1 MLLEGSADTF
11 DTHLAMLAIP
21 NISIGGKDV
30 YLIRRLNKG
39 WIEGGY
45 CDNPSISEISYLD
58 SKYFHGIINKKRSN
72 LAIRGVFV
80 DGTWCTDPILVKK
93 AFKDHYEARFNK
105 PTKAR
110 LKLSFSFPN
119 RLSTDQVADLERHV
133 SHDEIRLAVWD
144 CGVNKSPGPDGF
156 TFEFFRK
163 FWKVIG
169 PDFCE
174 AVEHFFKQGSFS
186 KGCNSSFIA
195 LIPKVLDAK
204 FVNDYRPISLIG
216 CIYKVVTKILA
227 SRLAMVIA
235 GLVSNTQSAFVAG
248 RQILDGPFILNEV
261 LDWCKRK
268 KKKALFFKV
277 DFAKAYDSVR
287 WDFLLDVLEAFG
299 FGSTWCTWIRG
310 ISDFAKASLLVNG
323 SPSDEFHI
331 HRGLK
336 QGDPLSPFLFI
347 LVMEALHLS
356 VCKAVDEDV
365 FKGIQLQGSLAL
377 SHLFYADDAF
387 FMGEWSDNN
396 LRGIINILK
405 CFHLASGLQINIH
418 KSQILGVGVSRSR
431 VEDMAS
437 SLGCTIMENKFR
449 YLGVMVGA
457 GMTRHKAWDDVIL
470 KLQSRLSKWKAK
482 TLSIGG
488 RLTLL
493 KSVLG
498 ASPLYNMSIFKVP
511 KGVLKVMESIRSNFF
526 KGASM
531 LEKKISWIAWDKVL
545 ASKKKGGL
553 GVSSY
558 FALNRA
564 LLLKWVWRFVS
575 QDDSLWFRVIQ
586 AVHGDKIDSHSV
598 RKVSIWSSILKEV
611 QVLKSSGFD
620 FLSYCSKR
628 IGDGQSTSFWK
639 ETWIGDI
646 PLCELCPRL
655 FALDSAPNICVAAKM
670 AGPLDTSFRR
680 SVRGGV
686 EQQEFSDLS
695 SFLNSVVLSTSNDR
709 WYFSLSSSG
718 EFSVKDTRLAIDDLV
733 LPSHSEPTRWV
744 KLIPIKINV
753 FMWRARRGCLPTRYN
768 LVQKGVILES
778 TSCPVC
784 FSDEEDVHH
793 LLFRCS
799 LSQEVLHRVCRW
811 WEIDF
816 QLWRSFSEW
825 DAWFSSIRLPG
836 SVKGFLEGVFY
847 VAWWFIWG
855 FRNRSTFD
863 VNKPSR
869 SILFENIVSSSFL
882 WCNSRCSRKFSRD
895 DWLKNPHLISL

>member
-1 MLLEGSADTF
+1 
-11 DTHLAMLAIP
+11 
-21 NISIGGKDV
+21 
-30 YLIRRLNKG
+30 
-39 WIEGGY
+39 
-45 CDNPSISEISYLD
+45 
-58 SKYFHGIINKKRSN
+58 
-72 LAIRGVFV
+72 
-80 DGTWCTDPILVKK
+80 
-93 AFKDHYEARFNK
+93 
-105 PTKAR
+105 
-110 LKLSFSFPN
+110 
-119 RLSTDQVADLERHV
+119 
-133 SHDEIRLAVWD
+133 
-144 CGVNKSPGPDGF
+144 
-156 TFEFFRK
+156 
-163 FWKVIG
+163 
-169 PDFCE
+169 
-174 AVEHFFKQGSFS
+174 
-186 KGCNSSFIA
+186 
-195 LIPKVLDAK
+195 
-204 FVNDYRPISLIG
+204 
-216 CIYKVVTKILA
+216 
-227 SRLAMVIA
+227 
-235 GLVSNTQSAFVAG
+235 
-248 RQILDGPFILNEV
+248 
-261 LDWCKRK
+261 
-268 KKKALFFKV
+268 
-277 DFAKAYDSVR
+277 
-287 WDFLLDVLEAFG
+287 
-299 FGSTWCTWIRG
+299 
-310 ISDFAKASLLVNG
+310 
-323 SPSDEFHI
+323 
-331 HRGLK
+331 
-336 QGDPLSPFLFI
+336 
-347 LVMEALHLS
+347 
-356 VCKAVDEDV
+356 
-365 FKGIQLQGSLAL
+365 
-377 SHLFYADDAF
+377 
-387 FMGEWSDNN
+387 
-396 LRGIINILK
+396 
-405 CFHLASGLQINIH
+405 
-418 KSQILGVGVSRSR
+418 
-431 VEDMAS
+431 
-437 SLGCTIMENKFR
+437 
-449 YLGVMVGA
+449 
-457 GMTRHKAWDDVIL
+457 
-470 KLQSRLSKWKAK
+470 
-482 TLSIGG
+482 
-488 RLTLL
+488 
-493 KSVLG
+493 
-498 ASPLYNMSIFKVP
+498 
-511 KGVLKVMESIRSNFF
+511 
-526 KGASM
+526 M

-639 ETWIGDI
+639 ETWMGDI

-825 DAWFSSIRLPG
+825 DEWFSSIRLPG
-836 SVKGFLEGVFY
+836 SVKGSRGAKLLVPNSKSGVTSAKWSLAPEMSWHQNS
-847 VAWWFIWG
+847 VGVVQRSVNFIP
-855 FRNRSTFD
+855 FRVLLQNWHD
-863 VNKPSR
+863 QALP
-869 SILFENIVSSSFL
+869 
-882 WCNSRCSRKFSRD
+882 RKQ
-895 DWLKNPHLISL
+895 KQ

>member
-1 MLLEGSADTF
+1 
-11 DTHLAMLAIP
+11 
-21 NISIGGKDV
+21 
-30 YLIRRLNKG
+30 
-39 WIEGGY
+39 
-45 CDNPSISEISYLD
+45 
-58 SKYFHGIINKKRSN
+58 
-72 LAIRGVFV
+72 
-80 DGTWCTDPILVKK
+80 
-93 AFKDHYEARFNK
+93 
-105 PTKAR
+105 
-110 LKLSFSFPN
+110 
-119 RLSTDQVADLERHV
+119 
-133 SHDEIRLAVWD
+133 
-144 CGVNKSPGPDGF
+144 
-156 TFEFFRK
+156 
-163 FWKVIG
+163 
-169 PDFCE
+169 
-174 AVEHFFKQGSFS
+174 
-186 KGCNSSFIA
+186 
-195 LIPKVLDAK
+195 
-204 FVNDYRPISLIG
+204 
-216 CIYKVVTKILA
+216 
-227 SRLAMVIA
+227 
-235 GLVSNTQSAFVAG
+235 
-248 RQILDGPFILNEV
+248 
-261 LDWCKRK
+261 
-268 KKKALFFKV
+268 
-277 DFAKAYDSVR
+277 
-287 WDFLLDVLEAFG
+287 
-299 FGSTWCTWIRG
+299 
-310 ISDFAKASLLVNG
+310 
-323 SPSDEFHI
+323 
-331 HRGLK
+331 
-336 QGDPLSPFLFI
+336 
-347 LVMEALHLS
+347 
-356 VCKAVDEDV
+356 
-365 FKGIQLQGSLAL
+365 
-377 SHLFYADDAF
+377 
-387 FMGEWSDNN
+387 
-396 LRGIINILK
+396 
-405 CFHLASGLQINIH
+405 
-418 KSQILGVGVSRSR
+418 
-431 VEDMAS
+431 MAS

-639 ETWIGDI
+639 ETWMGDI

-825 DAWFSSIRLPG
+825 DEWFSSIRLPG

>member
-1 MLLEGSADTF
+1 MQNLFYYYHNYT
-11 DTHLAMLAIP
+11 
-21 NISIGGKDV
+21 GK
-30 YLIRRLNKG
+30 
-39 WIEGGY
+39 
-45 CDNPSISEISYLD
+45 
-58 SKYFHGIINKKRSN
+58 F
-72 LAIRGVFV
+72 
-80 DGTWCTDPILVKK
+80 
-93 AFKDHYEARFNK
+93 
-105 PTKAR
+105 
-110 LKLSFSFPN
+110 
-119 RLSTDQVADLERHV
+119 
-133 SHDEIRLAVWD
+133 
-144 CGVNKSPGPDGF
+144 F
-156 TFEFFRK
+156 T
-163 FWKVIG
+163 
-169 PDFCE
+169 
-174 AVEHFFKQGSFS
+174 
-186 KGCNSSFIA
+186 
-195 LIPKVLDAK
+195 L
-204 FVNDYRPISLIG
+204 
-216 CIYKVVTKILA
+216 
-227 SRLAMVIA
+227 
-235 GLVSNTQSAFVAG
+235 
-248 RQILDGPFILNEV
+248 
-261 LDWCKRK
+261 
-268 KKKALFFKV
+268 
-277 DFAKAYDSVR
+277 
-287 WDFLLDVLEAFG
+287 
-299 FGSTWCTWIRG
+299 
-310 ISDFAKASLLVNG
+310 
-323 SPSDEFHI
+323 
-331 HRGLK
+331 
-336 QGDPLSPFLFI
+336 
-347 LVMEALHLS
+347 
-356 VCKAVDEDV
+356 
-365 FKGIQLQGSLAL
+365 SLAL

-639 ETWIGDI
+639 ETWMGDI

-825 DAWFSSIRLPG
+825 DEWFSSIRLPG

-882 WCNSRCSRKFSRD
+882 WCNSMCSRKFSRD

>member
-1 MLLEGSADTF
+1 MEKVSHMDVKFMWGNSNYDYVFSEAAGNSGGILCIWEESFFKKDYVTISDSFVAIYGTWIPSKTKLLVVSIYAPQQPSLRRVLWEYLLILLGRWNGEAILMGDYNEVRTNVERRGTCFNVNNASFFNQFISSSGLVDIKMEGYTFTWSHPSAEKMSKLDRFLVSDGILTIF
-11 DTHLAMLAIP
+11 
-21 NISIGGKDV
+21 
-30 YLIRRLNKG
+30 
-39 WIEGGY
+39 
-45 CDNPSISEISYLD
+45 PSISALCLD
-58 SKYFHGIINKKRSN
+58 RHLSDHRPILLCEVKVDFGPIPFRFYHSWFKLVGFDDMVEQTWRALAYSDNNKMIRFKKKLQELKKVIRLWVNDKKIQSAGSKNSIVSELRDIDKRLDQYGPIDSLIFRRQDLMSNLNDLKEMEDMDFVQKAKVRWAIEGDENSKYFHGIINKKRSN

-365 FKGIQLQGSLAL
+365 FKGIQLQ
-377 SHLFYADDAF
+377 
-387 FMGEWSDNN
+387 E
-396 LRGIINILK
+396 
-405 CFHLASGLQINIH
+405 
-418 KSQILGVGVSRSR
+418 
-431 VEDMAS
+431 
-437 SLGCTIMENKFR
+437 
-449 YLGVMVGA
+449 
-457 GMTRHKAWDDVIL
+457 
-470 KLQSRLSKWKAK
+470 
-482 TLSIGG
+482 
-488 RLTLL
+488 
-493 KSVLG
+493 
-498 ASPLYNMSIFKVP
+498 
-511 KGVLKVMESIRSNFF
+511 
-526 KGASM
+526 
-531 LEKKISWIAWDKVL
+531 
-545 ASKKKGGL
+545 
-553 GVSSY
+553 
-558 FALNRA
+558 
-564 LLLKWVWRFVS
+564 
-575 QDDSLWFRVIQ
+575 FRVIQ

-620 FLSYCSKR
+620 FLSHCSKR
-628 IGDGQSTSFWK
+628 IGDG
-639 ETWIGDI
+639 
-646 PLCELCPRL
+646 
-655 FALDSAPNICVAAKM
+655 
-670 AGPLDTSFRR
+670 
-680 SVRGGV
+680 
-686 EQQEFSDLS
+686 
-695 SFLNSVVLSTSNDR
+695 
-709 WYFSLSSSG
+709 
-718 EFSVKDTRLAIDDLV
+718 EFSVEDTRLAIDDLGS
-733 LPSHSEPTRWV
+733 P
-744 KLIPIKINV
+744 LIMSPLGGVNLFIYDNV
-753 FMWRARRGCLPTRYN
+753 FLCGLSSSGDVCLLLDTIWAKRCY
-768 LVQKGVILES
+768 LES
-778 TSCPVC
+778 TSCYGL
-784 FSDEEDVHH
+784 FSNEEDVTS
-793 LLFRCS
+793 FVISMCFY
-799 LSQEVLHRVCRW
+799 LSDGFARVCRW
-811 WEIDF
+811 GEIDF
-816 QLWRSFSEW
+816 QLPGIRSQNGTSG
-825 DAWFSSIRLPG
+825 SLSIRLPG
-836 SVKGFLEGVFY
+836 SVKVF
-847 VAWWFIWG
+847 W
-855 FRNRSTFD
+855 
-863 VNKPSR
+863 
-869 SILFENIVSSSFL
+869 
-882 WCNSRCSRKFSRD
+882 
-895 DWLKNPHLISL
+895 

>member
-1 MLLEGSADTF
+1 M
-11 DTHLAMLAIP
+11 
-21 NISIGGKDV
+21 
-30 YLIRRLNKG
+30 
-39 WIEGGY
+39 
-45 CDNPSISEISYLD
+45 
-58 SKYFHGIINKKRSN
+58 
-72 LAIRGVFV
+72 
-80 DGTWCTDPILVKK
+80 
-93 AFKDHYEARFNK
+93 
-105 PTKAR
+105 
-110 LKLSFSFPN
+110 
-119 RLSTDQVADLERHV
+119 
-133 SHDEIRLAVWD
+133 
-144 CGVNKSPGPDGF
+144 
-156 TFEFFRK
+156 
-163 FWKVIG
+163 
-169 PDFCE
+169 
-174 AVEHFFKQGSFS
+174 
-186 KGCNSSFIA
+186 SS
-195 LIPKVLDAK
+195 
-204 FVNDYRPISLIG
+204 S
-216 CIYKVVTKILA
+216 
-227 SRLAMVIA
+227 S
-235 GLVSNTQSAFVAG
+235 SS
-248 RQILDGPFILNEV
+248 
-261 LDWCKRK
+261 
-268 KKKALFFKV
+268 
-277 DFAKAYDSVR
+277 
-287 WDFLLDVLEAFG
+287 
-299 FGSTWCTWIRG
+299 
-310 ISDFAKASLLVNG
+310 
-323 SPSDEFHI
+323 SDENNI
-331 HRGLK
+331 ITV
-336 QGDPLSPFLFI
+336 P
-347 LVMEALHLS
+347 
-356 VCKAVDEDV
+356 DEE
-365 FKGIQLQGSLAL
+365 FESKNEL
-377 SHLFYADDAF
+377 
-387 FMGEWSDNN
+387 
-396 LRGIINILK
+396 
-405 CFHLASGLQINIH
+405 INIH
-418 KSQILGVGVSRSR
+418 KSQILGVGVPLSR

-457 GMTRHKAWDDVIL
+457 GMTRHKAWDDVVL

-825 DAWFSSIRLPG
+825 DEWFSSIRLPG

-882 WCNSRCSRKFSRD
+882 WCNSSSLLVYKILPFKKKKIGSNGTGENGGGDGDGSGGSDHRRGVLLDSHLCPLCNAAMEDVQHVFFRCDVARVVLRKICRWWDLDWQEICSFS
-895 DWLKNPHLISL
+895 DWDAWFLSFRLSPRLKSILEGVFYVACSGFGGFEISWSLTLRLRIVRRFLMTLFLGPFYGVLVDVIGLFLGSIG

>member
-1 MLLEGSADTF
+1 MEKVSHMDVKFMWGNSNYDYVFSEAAGNSGGILCIWEESFFKKDYVTISDSFVAIYGTWIPSKTKLLVVSIYAPQQPSLRRVLWEYLLILLGRWNGEAILMGDYNEVRTNVERRGSK
-11 DTHLAMLAIP
+11 
-21 NISIGGKDV
+21 NSIVSELRDIDKRLDQYGPIDS
-30 YLIRRLNKG
+30 LIFRRQDLMSNLNDLKEMEDMDFVQKAKVR
-39 WIEGGY
+39 WAIEG
-45 CDNPSISEISYLD
+45 DEN

-80 DGTWCTDPILVKK
+80 D
-93 AFKDHYEARFNK
+93 
-105 PTKAR
+105 
-110 LKLSFSFPN
+110 
-119 RLSTDQVADLERHV
+119 DQVADLRLHV
-133 SHDEIRLAVWD
+133 SHDEFI
-144 CGVNKSPGPDGF
+144 
-156 TFEFFRK
+156 
-163 FWKVIG
+163 IG

-299 FGSTWCTWIRG
+299 FGSTCVLGLVVFLILLRLRY
-310 ISDFAKASLLVNG
+310 SLME
-323 SPSDEFHI
+323 SPSD
-331 HRGLK
+331 
-336 QGDPLSPFLFI
+336 
-347 LVMEALHLS
+347 
-356 VCKAVDEDV
+356 AVSYFRVVEDV
-365 FKGIQLQGSLAL
+365 FK
-377 SHLFYADDAF
+377 AF
-387 FMGEWSDNN
+387 VTGVFGLILIYFMQDEPFLWANGLIN
-396 LRGIINILK
+396 LL
-405 CFHLASGLQINIH
+405 
-418 KSQILGVGVSRSR
+418 
-431 VEDMAS
+431 E
-437 SLGCTIMENKFR
+437 
-449 YLGVMVGA
+449 
-457 GMTRHKAWDDVIL
+457 
-470 KLQSRLSKWKAK
+470 
-482 TLSIGG
+482 
-488 RLTLL
+488 
-493 KSVLG
+493 
-498 ASPLYNMSIFKVP
+498 VP

-531 LEKKISWIAWDKVL
+531 LEKKIFWIAWDK
-545 ASKKKGGL
+545 
-553 GVSSY
+553 
-558 FALNRA
+558 
-564 LLLKWVWRFVS
+564 
-575 QDDSLWFRVIQ
+575 
-586 AVHGDKIDSHSV
+586 
-598 RKVSIWSSILKEV
+598 
-611 QVLKSSGFD
+611 
-620 FLSYCSKR
+620 FLER
-628 IGDGQSTSFWK
+628 DLD
-639 ETWIGDI
+639 GDI

-784 FSDEEDVHH
+784 FSDEDDVHH

-816 QLWRSFSEW
+816 QLWRSFSKW

>member
-1 MLLEGSADTF
+1 MRTCPPRVFESAQ
-11 DTHLAMLAIP
+11 
-21 NISIGGKDV
+21 
-30 YLIRRLNKG
+30 
-39 WIEGGY
+39 
-45 CDNPSISEISYLD
+45 
-58 SKYFHGIINKKRSN
+58 
-72 LAIRGVFV
+72 
-80 DGTWCTDPILVKK
+80 
-93 AFKDHYEARFNK
+93 
-105 PTKAR
+105 
-110 LKLSFSFPN
+110 LSFDIALRS
-119 RLSTDQVADLERHV
+119 ALERIV
-133 SHDEIRLAVWD
+133 TASGPGFGDWQWRLATLPFAFGGLGIYSAGDVL
-144 CGVNKSPGPDGF
+144 NY
-156 TFEFFRK
+156 
-163 FWKVIG
+163 
-169 PDFCE
+169 
-174 AVEHFFKQGSFS
+174 A
-186 KGCNSSFIA
+186 FI
-195 LIPKVLDAK
+195 
-204 FVNDYRPISLIG
+204 
-216 CIYKVVTKILA
+216 A
-227 SRLAMVIA
+227 SRLQSDTLQTKLLRHVGIIASGSTFDEALCVFNNAMKIDFLSNPSEVAAPKLMKKMADIYFTQVA
-235 GLVSNTQSAFVAG
+235 KDAKSSFSLSPRQMALWQSQREDHTSDWLRVVPISGLGQTMNGKTYRSVLCYRLGVPLFLVSMPCSACSKVFTGDIYGDHAVSCA
-248 RQILDGPFILNEV
+248 V
-261 LDWCKRK
+261 L
-268 KKKALFFKV
+268 LYQ
-277 DFAKAYDSVR
+277 AYDITPPYVLADSVTLFMGR
-287 WDFLLDVLEAFG
+287 RAWCRKRVSSMTKCSNIGPGGFLPFSFSSLGELEADAV
-299 FGSTWCTWIRG
+299 TLLKRIRKFSIAQDIG
-310 ISDFAKASLLVNG
+310 ARAAIHIFNRISFAIAKVASLLVNG

-639 ETWIGDI
+639 ETWMGDI

-825 DAWFSSIRLPG
+825 DEWFSSIRLPG

>member
-1 MLLEGSADTF
+1 MR
-11 DTHLAMLAIP
+11 H
-21 NISIGGKDV
+21 
-30 YLIRRLNKG
+30 
-39 WIEGGY
+39 
-45 CDNPSISEISYLD
+45 
-58 SKYFHGIINKKRSN
+58 
-72 LAIRGVFV
+72 
-80 DGTWCTDPILVKK
+80 
-93 AFKDHYEARFNK
+93 
-105 PTKAR
+105 AR
-110 LKLSFSFPN
+110 LLTWTF
-119 RLSTDQVADLERHV
+119 
-133 SHDEIRLAVWD
+133 HDVCRSQNEVVVTYMKDKMRSEMRNVLVVRVVVKVVEWRRVVRWWRIRV
-144 CGVNKSPGPDGF
+144 
-156 TFEFFRK
+156 R
-163 FWKVIG
+163 I
-169 PDFCE
+169 
-174 AVEHFFKQGSFS
+174 AVEYMTASVR
-186 KGCNSSFIA
+186 
-195 LIPKVLDAK
+195 L
-204 FVNDYRPISLIG
+204 
-216 CIYKVVTKILA
+216 KVVGRRRVVVL
-227 SRLAMVIA
+227 SGGGMV
-235 GLVSNTQSAFVAG
+235 
-248 RQILDGPFILNEV
+248 
-261 LDWCKRK
+261 
-268 KKKALFFKV
+268 
-277 DFAKAYDSVR
+277 
-287 WDFLLDVLEAFG
+287 
-299 FGSTWCTWIRG
+299 
-310 ISDFAKASLLVNG
+310 
-323 SPSDEFHI
+323 FHI

-396 LRGIINILK
+396 LRGIVNILK

-639 ETWIGDI
+639 ETWMGDI

-825 DAWFSSIRLPG
+825 DEWFSSIRLPG

>member
-1 MLLEGSADTF
+1 MKVHLDILRLLK
-11 DTHLAMLAIP
+11 LA
-21 NISIGGKDV
+21 GKQ
-30 YLIRRLNKG
+30 LQQNSR
-39 WIEGGY
+39 
-45 CDNPSISEISYLD
+45 LD
-58 SKYFHGIINKKRSN
+58 SFNNLVFRS
-72 LAIRGVFV
+72 LM
-80 DGTWCTDPILVKK
+80 L
-93 AFKDHYEARFNK
+93 
-105 PTKAR
+105 
-110 LKLSFSFPN
+110 
-119 RLSTDQVADLERHV
+119 
-133 SHDEIRLAVWD
+133 
-144 CGVNKSPGPDGF
+144 
-156 TFEFFRK
+156 RK
-163 FWKVIG
+163 QPVI
-169 PDFCE
+169 P
-174 AVEHFFKQGSFS
+174 
-186 KGCNSSFIA
+186 
-195 LIPKVLDAK
+195 LLP
-204 FVNDYRPISLIG
+204 
-216 CIYKVVTKILA
+216 
-227 SRLAMVIA
+227 
-235 GLVSNTQSAFVAG
+235 
-248 RQILDGPFILNEV
+248 NEV
-261 LDWCKRK
+261 ARSRK
-268 KKKALFFKV
+268 DKLNNNT
-277 DFAKAYDSVR
+277 S
-287 WDFLLDVLEAFG
+287 
-299 FGSTWCTWIRG
+299 SC
-310 ISDFAKASLLVNG
+310 
-323 SPSDEFHI
+323 
-331 HRGLK
+331 
-336 QGDPLSPFLFI
+336 PF
-347 LVMEALHLS
+347 VS
-356 VCKAVDEDV
+356 
-365 FKGIQLQGSLAL
+365 Q
-377 SHLFYADDAF
+377 
-387 FMGEWSDNN
+387 
-396 LRGIINILK
+396 
-405 CFHLASGLQINIH
+405 QINIH
-418 KSQILGVGVSRSR
+418 KSQILGVGVPRSR

-457 GMTRHKAWDDVIL
+457 GMSRHKAWDDVIL

-639 ETWIGDI
+639 ETWMGDI

>member
-1 MLLEGSADTF
+1 MEKVSHMDVKFMWGNSNYDYVFSEAAGNSGGILCIWEESFFKKDYVTISDSFVAIYGTWIPSKTKLLVVSIYAPQQPSLRRVLWEYLLILLGRWNGETILMGDYNEVRTNVERREVTRAQKVIRLWVNDKKIQSARF
-11 DTHLAMLAIP
+11 K
-21 NISIGGKDV
+21 NSIVSELRDIDKRLDQNGPIDS
-30 YLIRRLNKG
+30 LIFRRQDLMSNLNDLKEMEDMDFVQKAKVR
-39 WIEGGY
+39 WAIEG
-45 CDNPSISEISYLD
+45 DEN
-58 SKYFHGIINKKRSN
+58 SKYYHGIINKKRSN

-80 DGTWCTDPILVKK
+80 DGTWYTDPILVKK

-365 FKGIQLQGSLAL
+365 FKGIQLQGVSIGFISFFLCGCR
-377 SHLFYADDAF
+377 LFY
-387 FMGEWSDNN
+387 GCEWSDN
-396 LRGIINILK
+396 I
-405 CFHLASGLQINIH
+405 
-418 KSQILGVGVSRSR
+418 
-431 VEDMAS
+431 
-437 SLGCTIMENKFR
+437 
-449 YLGVMVGA
+449 
-457 GMTRHKAWDDVIL
+457 
-470 KLQSRLSKWKAK
+470 
-482 TLSIGG
+482 
-488 RLTLL
+488 
-493 KSVLG
+493 
-498 ASPLYNMSIFKVP
+498 
-511 KGVLKVMESIRSNFF
+511 
-526 KGASM
+526 
-531 LEKKISWIAWDKVL
+531 
-545 ASKKKGGL
+545 
-553 GVSSY
+553 
-558 FALNRA
+558 
-564 LLLKWVWRFVS
+564 
-575 QDDSLWFRVIQ
+575 
-586 AVHGDKIDSHSV
+586 
-598 RKVSIWSSILKEV
+598 
-611 QVLKSSGFD
+611 
-620 FLSYCSKR
+620 
-628 IGDGQSTSFWK
+628 
-639 ETWIGDI
+639 
-646 PLCELCPRL
+646 
-655 FALDSAPNICVAAKM
+655 
-670 AGPLDTSFRR
+670 
-680 SVRGGV
+680 
-686 EQQEFSDLS
+686 
-695 SFLNSVVLSTSNDR
+695 
-709 WYFSLSSSG
+709 
-718 EFSVKDTRLAIDDLV
+718 
-733 LPSHSEPTRWV
+733 
-744 KLIPIKINV
+744 
-753 FMWRARRGCLPTRYN
+753 
-768 LVQKGVILES
+768 
-778 TSCPVC
+778 
-784 FSDEEDVHH
+784 
-793 LLFRCS
+793 
-799 LSQEVLHRVCRW
+799 
-811 WEIDF
+811 
-816 QLWRSFSEW
+816 
-825 DAWFSSIRLPG
+825 
-836 SVKGFLEGVFY
+836 
-847 VAWWFIWG
+847 
-855 FRNRSTFD
+855 
-863 VNKPSR
+863 
-869 SILFENIVSSSFL
+869 
-882 WCNSRCSRKFSRD
+882 
-895 DWLKNPHLISL
+895 

>member
-1 MLLEGSADTF
+1 MSILDDLLEQCSVYGTVIDVF
-11 DTHLAMLAIP
+11 IP
-21 NISIGGKDV
+21 NKKPKAGKRFAFVRFIKVFNLDRLVKNLCTIWIGSYHLFANQVRCGVVLCERDFSNCAMGGVKSFEFLYSYNPFTSGRGIRDV
-30 YLIRRLNKG
+30 TLSYLGACGLLKLIRDFVSDERVVWLD
-39 WIEGGY
+39 IEGVPLYAWSRKSFDKIYGNKWGEVLNIEDSY
-45 CDNPSISEISYLD
+45 ETYLWTLKKPVEEDFWNRVHLCHTPGVLARLTRNYDYVFSEEAVILVGILMDLEESFFKKDYVRSRFRLLAFYGTWIPCKTKLLVVSIYAPQQPSLRRVLWEYLLILLGRWNGEAILMGD
-58 SKYFHGIINKKRSN
+58 YNEVQLWFVILVEHDFGRLGLIRTILNCFGVKRSFTR
-72 LAIRGVFV
+72 AQ
-80 DGTWCTDPILVKK
+80 
-93 AFKDHYEARFNK
+93 
-105 PTKAR
+105 
-110 LKLSFSFPN
+110 KLSVVDVNDKKIQCAQVLRTLIVSELRDIDDWMIWICPGKSQSQN
-119 RLSTDQVADLERHV
+119 RAIDGDDLEACMTRFV
-133 SHDEIRLAVWD
+133 GTSCLTSLRL
-144 CGVNKSPGPDGF
+144 
-156 TFEFFRK
+156 
-163 FWKVIG
+163 
-169 PDFCE
+169 
-174 AVEHFFKQGSFS
+174 
-186 KGCNSSFIA
+186 
-195 LIPKVLDAK
+195 L
-204 FVNDYRPISLIG
+204 
-216 CIYKVVTKILA
+216 
-227 SRLAMVIA
+227 
-235 GLVSNTQSAFVAG
+235 
-248 RQILDGPFILNEV
+248 
-261 LDWCKRK
+261 
-268 KKKALFFKV
+268 
-277 DFAKAYDSVR
+277 DSVR
-287 WDFLLDVLEAFG
+287 
-299 FGSTWCTWIRG
+299 
-310 ISDFAKASLLVNG
+310 
-323 SPSDEFHI
+323 
-331 HRGLK
+331 
-336 QGDPLSPFLFI
+336 
-347 LVMEALHLS
+347 
-356 VCKAVDEDV
+356 
-365 FKGIQLQGSLAL
+365 
-377 SHLFYADDAF
+377 
-387 FMGEWSDNN
+387 
-396 LRGIINILK
+396 
-405 CFHLASGLQINIH
+405 
-418 KSQILGVGVSRSR
+418 LGV
-431 VEDMAS
+431 
-437 SLGCTIMENKFR
+437 LGLE
-449 YLGVMVGA
+449 
-457 GMTRHKAWDDVIL
+457 
-470 KLQSRLSKWKAK
+470 
-482 TLSIGG
+482 
-488 RLTLL
+488 
-493 KSVLG
+493 
-498 ASPLYNMSIFKVP
+498 VP

-531 LEKKISWIAWDKVL
+531 LEKKISGIAWDKVL

-558 FALNRA
+558 F
-564 LLLKWVWRFVS
+564 
-575 QDDSLWFRVIQ
+575 DDSFVVSCYPSGSWGWIRLIIIQ
-586 AVHGDKIDSHSV
+586 FV
-598 RKVSIWSSILKEV
+598 
-611 QVLKSSGFD
+611 
-620 FLSYCSKR
+620 
-628 IGDGQSTSFWK
+628 SFWK

-825 DAWFSSIRLPG
+825 DEWFSSIRLPG

>member
-1 MLLEGSADTF
+1 MSKLDRFLVSDGILTIF
-11 DTHLAMLAIP
+11 
-21 NISIGGKDV
+21 
-30 YLIRRLNKG
+30 
-39 WIEGGY
+39 
-45 CDNPSISEISYLD
+45 PSISALCLD
-58 SKYFHGIINKKRSN
+58 RHLSDHRPILLCEVKVDFGPIPFRFYHSWFKLVGFDDMVEQTWRALAYSDNNKMIRFKKKLQELKKVIRLWVNDKKIQSAGSKNSIVSELRDIDKRLDQNGPIDSLIFRRQDLMSN
-72 LAIRGVFV
+72 LNDLKEMEDMDFV
-80 DGTWCTDPILVKK
+80 QK
-93 AFKDHYEARFNK
+93 AK
-105 PTKAR
+105 
-110 LKLSFSFPN
+110 
-119 RLSTDQVADLERHV
+119 VRH
-133 SHDEIRLAVWD
+133 
-144 CGVNKSPGPDGF
+144 N
-156 TFEFFRK
+156 
-163 FWKVIG
+163 
-169 PDFCE
+169 
-174 AVEHFFKQGSFS
+174 
-186 KGCNSSFIA
+186 
-195 LIPKVLDAK
+195 
-204 FVNDYRPISLIG
+204 
-216 CIYKVVTKILA
+216 
-227 SRLAMVIA
+227 LAM
-235 GLVSNTQSAFVAG
+235 

-639 ETWIGDI
+639 ETWMGDI

-655 FALDSAPNICVAAKM
+655 FALDSAPNICVATKM

-825 DAWFSSIRLPG
+825 DEWFSSIRLPG

>member
-1 MLLEGSADTF
+1 MGVHDRFHQRHTSLT
-11 DTHLAMLAIP
+11 
-21 NISIGGKDV
+21 ISVANLQLK
-30 YLIRRLNKG
+30 NK
-39 WIEGGY
+39 
-45 CDNPSISEISYLD
+45 
-58 SKYFHGIINKKRSN
+58 
-72 LAIRGVFV
+72 
-80 DGTWCTDPILVKK
+80 
-93 AFKDHYEARFNK
+93 
-105 PTKAR
+105 
-110 LKLSFSFPN
+110 
-119 RLSTDQVADLERHV
+119 
-133 SHDEIRLAVWD
+133 
-144 CGVNKSPGPDGF
+144 
-156 TFEFFRK
+156 
-163 FWKVIG
+163 
-169 PDFCE
+169 CE
-174 AVEHFFKQGSFS
+174 
-186 KGCNSSFIA
+186 
-195 LIPKVLDAK
+195 
-204 FVNDYRPISLIG
+204 
-216 CIYKVVTKILA
+216 
-227 SRLAMVIA
+227 
-235 GLVSNTQSAFVAG
+235 
-248 RQILDGPFILNEV
+248 
-261 LDWCKRK
+261 
-268 KKKALFFKV
+268 
-277 DFAKAYDSVR
+277 
-287 WDFLLDVLEAFG
+287 
-299 FGSTWCTWIRG
+299 
-310 ISDFAKASLLVNG
+310 
-323 SPSDEFHI
+323 
-331 HRGLK
+331 
-336 QGDPLSPFLFI
+336 
-347 LVMEALHLS
+347 
-356 VCKAVDEDV
+356 
-365 FKGIQLQGSLAL
+365 
-377 SHLFYADDAF
+377 
-387 FMGEWSDNN
+387 
-396 LRGIINILK
+396 
-405 CFHLASGLQINIH
+405 
-418 KSQILGVGVSRSR
+418 
-431 VEDMAS
+431 
-437 SLGCTIMENKFR
+437 
-449 YLGVMVGA
+449 
-457 GMTRHKAWDDVIL
+457 
-470 KLQSRLSKWKAK
+470 
-482 TLSIGG
+482 
-488 RLTLL
+488 
-493 KSVLG
+493 
-498 ASPLYNMSIFKVP
+498 
-511 KGVLKVMESIRSNFF
+511 ESRSNFF

-586 AVHGDKIDSHSV
+586 AVHGDTIDSHSV

-639 ETWIGDI
+639 ETWMGDI

-825 DAWFSSIRLPG
+825 DEWFSSIRLPG

>member
-1 MLLEGSADTF
+1 
-11 DTHLAMLAIP
+11 
-21 NISIGGKDV
+21 
-30 YLIRRLNKG
+30 
-39 WIEGGY
+39 
-45 CDNPSISEISYLD
+45 
-58 SKYFHGIINKKRSN
+58 
-72 LAIRGVFV
+72 
-80 DGTWCTDPILVKK
+80 
-93 AFKDHYEARFNK
+93 
-105 PTKAR
+105 
-110 LKLSFSFPN
+110 
-119 RLSTDQVADLERHV
+119 
-133 SHDEIRLAVWD
+133 
-144 CGVNKSPGPDGF
+144 
-156 TFEFFRK
+156 
-163 FWKVIG
+163 
-169 PDFCE
+169 
-174 AVEHFFKQGSFS
+174 
-186 KGCNSSFIA
+186 
-195 LIPKVLDAK
+195 
-204 FVNDYRPISLIG
+204 
-216 CIYKVVTKILA
+216 
-227 SRLAMVIA
+227 MVIA

-646 PLCELCPRL
+646 PLL
-655 FALDSAPNICVAAKM
+655 
-670 AGPLDTSFRR
+670 
-680 SVRGGV
+680 
-686 EQQEFSDLS
+686 
-695 SFLNSVVLSTSNDR
+695 VLLTSNDR

-718 EFSVKDTRLAIDDLV
+718 ELSVKDTRLVIDDLV

-825 DAWFSSIRLPG
+825 DEWFSSIRLPG